1 MIAVWKERNL
11 RIRVLG
17 EIKGRFG
24 ETRFQVQKETAQGV
38 HGIFYLKAEEITWPE

>member
-1 MIAVWKERNL
+1 MIAIWKKNNL

-38 HGIFYLKAEEITWPE
+38 HGIFSLRADEIEVVQ